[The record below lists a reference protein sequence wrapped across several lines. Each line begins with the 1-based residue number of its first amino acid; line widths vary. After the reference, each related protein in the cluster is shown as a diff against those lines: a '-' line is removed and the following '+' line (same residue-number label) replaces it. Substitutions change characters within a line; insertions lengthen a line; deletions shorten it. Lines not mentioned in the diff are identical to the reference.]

1 MQLQFKP
8 LYKIGISFLLL
19 LVASCNSS
27 KTVVQSE
34 NKPRAKVT
42 KLPVKVAAKPK
53 VVAVKPRVS
62 SENKGQSSTNSSKVE
77 DSQTLEATSKVKV
90 TNTMVLDYISN
101 FKSIAKTDM
110 VKYGIPAS
118 ITLAQG
124 ILESGAGTGPLS
136 VQANNHFGI
145 KCHKDWTGPSVNY
158 DDDSAQECFRKYN
171 NPNESYNDHS
181 LFLANRPRYALLFQF
196 AKNDYAAWAKGLK
209 DAGYAT
215 DVNYPSKLIGLIER
229 YQLNKYDD
237 EVLNNDLNE
246 VIKNTA
252 TGKSVTQVQGSNVT
266 INPRYHIVIKGDTLY
281 SLSKKY
287 AISIETLKQKNTISE
302 SGISIGQTLILE

>member
-1 MQLQFKP
+1 MLLQFKP
-8 LYKIGISFLLL
+8 LFKILISALIV
-19 LVASCNSS
+19 LVVSCNSS
-27 KTVVQSE
+27 KPVVQ
-34 NKPRAKVT
+34 NQPRTRAKVVRQ
-42 KLPVKVAAKPK
+42 PVKVVVKPK
-53 VVAVKPRVS
+53 VVIIKPKII
-62 SENKGQSSTNSSKVE
+62 SETKYETKNNSSKGE
-77 DSQTLEATSKVKV
+77 ESQTLEATAKVKV
-90 TNTMVLDYISN
+90 TNAMVLDYITN
-101 FKSIAKTDM
+101 FKSIAKIDM

-158 DDDSAQECFRKYN
+158 DDDSAQECFRKYS
-171 NPNESYNDHS
+171 NPFESYNDHS
-181 LFLANRPRYALLFQF
+181 LFLANRPRYSILFKF
-196 AKNDYAAWAKGLK
+196 PKNDYSAWAKGLK
-209 DAGYAT
+209 EAGYAT

-246 VIKNTA
+246 LIKATS
-252 TGKSVTQVQGSNVT
+252 TGKPVSEISRTDISM
-266 INPRYHIVIKGDTLY
+266 NPSYHVVVKGDTLY

-287 AISIETLKQKNTISE
+287 NISIEALKQKNNITE
-302 SGISIGQTLILE
+302 SGISLGQTLVLE